1 MNRNLFAWRNR
12 LICIVLT
19 TIILLVVLVTK
30 SGFPSSGK
38 VASPSFQ
45 ERRGVWLTNVASAV
59 LFVPGS
65 SQRAIKQ
72 LAEHHFNTVYPVVWN
87 RGYTFYPS
95 ALAKEMIGKPQEPF
109 INWTRGNV
117 DILKVIIEES
127 HQRGLE
133 VLPWFEYGLM
143 IPRSSLLAQKHPD
156 WLTESIEGS
165 ANTVFQDELEA
176 KNEKNNGN
184 LIQRWRKSAY
194 ERQVS
199 QLAWLNPLHP
209 EVQQLIKGLM
219 LEVVMNYPVDGVQLD
234 DHFGMPVE
242 LGYDPLTV
250 KIYQQEH
257 RGKSPPKD
265 THNGEWMRWRA
276 AKMTAFMTDLVKT
289 IKTINPDI
297 IVSLS
302 PNSHPFSYQN
312 YLQDWKTWVRRGL
325 IDELVLQVYR
335 NDLNSFNRELH
346 QSAVKLARKK
356 IPVSIGILSGTLN
369 NTVKIEQI
377 KEQVETVRKQ
387 GFDGVSFFYWESL
400 WGYLTPE
407 SPYKRRRIFD
417 ELFSK

>member
-1 MNRNLFAWRNR
+1 
-12 LICIVLT
+12 
-19 TIILLVVLVTK
+19 
-30 SGFPSSGK
+30 
-38 VASPSFQ
+38 
-45 ERRGVWLTNVASAV
+45 
-59 LFVPGS
+59 
-65 SQRAIKQ
+65 
-72 LAEHHFNTVYPVVWN
+72 
-87 RGYTFYPS
+87 
-95 ALAKEMIGKPQEPF
+95 
-109 INWTRGNV
+109 
-117 DILKVIIEES
+117 
-127 HQRGLE
+127 
-133 VLPWFEYGLM
+133 M

-156 WLTESIEGS
+156 WLTESKEGS
-165 ANTVFQDELEA
+165 ANTFFQDELEA

-335 NDLNSFNRELH
+335 NDLNN
-346 QSAVKLARKK
+346 K
-356 IPVSIGILSGTLN
+356 ILSL
-369 NTVKIEQI
+369 Q
-377 KEQVETVRKQ
+377 
-387 GFDGVSFFYWESL
+387 FYLYPKLSQ
-400 WGYLTPE
+400 
-407 SPYKRRRIFD
+407 
-417 ELFSK
+417 ELFRVC

>member
-1 MNRNLFAWRNR
+1 M
-12 LICIVLT
+12 
-19 TIILLVVLVTK
+19 
-30 SGFPSSGK
+30 
-38 VASPSFQ
+38 ASPSFQ

-156 WLTESIEGS
+156 WLTESKEGS
-165 ANTVFQDELEA
+165 ANTFFQDELEA

-257 RGKSPPKD
+257 REKSPPKD
-265 THNGEWMRWRA
+265 THNGE
-276 AKMTAFMTDLVKT
+276 
-289 IKTINPDI
+289 
-297 IVSLS
+297 
-302 PNSHPFSYQN
+302 
-312 YLQDWKTWVRRGL
+312 
-325 IDELVLQVYR
+325 
-335 NDLNSFNRELH
+335 
-346 QSAVKLARKK
+346 
-356 IPVSIGILSGTLN
+356 
-369 NTVKIEQI
+369 
-377 KEQVETVRKQ
+377 
-387 GFDGVSFFYWESL
+387 
-400 WGYLTPE
+400 
-407 SPYKRRRIFD
+407 
-417 ELFSK
+417 

>member
-156 WLTESIEGS
+156 WLTESKEGS
-165 ANTVFQDELEA
+165 ANTFFQDELEA

-257 RGKSPPKD
+257 RGKVP
-265 THNGEWMRWRA
+265 
-276 AKMTAFMTDLVKT
+276 
-289 IKTINPDI
+289 
-297 IVSLS
+297 
-302 PNSHPFSYQN
+302 Q
-312 YLQDWKTWVRRGL
+312 
-325 IDELVLQVYR
+325 
-335 NDLNSFNRELH
+335 
-346 QSAVKLARKK
+346 K
-356 IPVSIGILSGTLN
+356 IPIMASG
-369 NTVKIEQI
+369 
-377 KEQVETVRKQ
+377 
-387 GFDGVSFFYWESL
+387 
-400 WGYLTPE
+400 
-407 SPYKRRRIFD
+407 
-417 ELFSK
+417 